1 MGYNYKKK
9 STKDYVVLKNPV
21 MMKVMDGQRQEIED
35 AKNINDHTDSYIIG
49 YNTLNELKKLIT
61 DNTKEIEYSDLNKL
75 LRKLFPD
82 ITPKTLEG
90 YAEAFSLKSKEE
102 VEQLSDLYEI
112 LKATVEEHNLEDSI
126 YGDEKLKEKISK
138 EEAMSAWVLA
148 EGNKEDGTEEMKEH
162 DYGDWNDIETEEIE
176 SFDQTEEN
184 KWGGLDGLLDDEED
198 NLFNQPEDEDKDQPE
213 DDLGFE
219 EFLNNNFEEFDDVD
233 SLDEPEEVEFAE
245 QEDETEETDPEEIED
260 FDDNEPEET
269 GEDEN
274 DQDTDF
280 AQQEE
285 DEIGFVEIEDL
296 NEKKQEDFDFDLPEG
311 VDIKQ
316 PINNPETINL
326 RFTEEPVEEA
336 IEVDFV
342 YEDVMNE
349 LEGIYNKYHDNGHFL
364 WTKWMGQQLSKYE
377 EDPSENIMDLFHK
390 ASAELTGNYLKE
402 FYFHL
407 RDDLHATMPEE
418 VQEMSAKTQIMC
430 MAMDIVE
437 NREGSRIYSEMV
449 EGIYGEC
456 VLSNPESRQVVEMQQ
471 LEYSQDLSDD
481 WKETYAPLLGKTNFP
496 LGQEIPPVPEHSTPV
511 FAPEIDVDLDFS
523 KEPNYKEKIVLN
535 EPLEAVD
542 IENLEPANTPEEESK
557 MEEGYISNT
566 KIKKED
572 LYFNDF
578 DQVME
583 ENRSTDRPYEVP
595 ADVPKEKPKKKHRV
609 LKGILWAVL
618 IASIGG
624 LTFGCYHFYKNS
636 EIIKADNVKL
646 SYDLKQANNLIKELR
661 GLEDYKLNQEDF
673 NRAVSKQ
680 YKAKKYANVKLLI
693 ESYYGTDDTEMPDS
707 IAPIYRA
714 VQKAL
719 GKR

>member
-21 MMKVMDGQRQEIED
+21 MMKVVDGQRQEIED
-35 AKNINDHTDSYIIG
+35 AKNIKDHTDSYIIG

-90 YAEAFSLKSKEE
+90 YADAFSLKSKEE

-112 LKATVEEHNLEDSI
+112 LKATVEQHNLEDSI
-126 YGDEKLKEKISK
+126 YGDEKLKKKVSK
-138 EEAMSAWVLA
+138 EDAMSAWVLA
-148 EGNKEDGTEEMKEH
+148 EGNKDDGTEDKEEEMKENNL
-162 DYGDWNDIETEEIE
+162 DVEEVMPDGEWDDIETEEIE
-176 SFDQTEEN
+176 SFDQSEEN
-184 KWGGLDGLLDDEED
+184 KWGGLDDLLDDFGDEDD
-198 NLFNQPEDEDKDQPE
+198 NLFNQPED
-213 DDLGFE
+213 
-219 EFLNNNFEEFDDVD
+219 VD
-233 SLDEPEEVEFAE
+233 FAE
-245 QEDETEETDPEEIED
+245 QEDEIEKTDPEEIED
-260 FDDNEPEET
+260 DDNDEPEDGNANVEKDQCT
-269 GEDEN
+269 DFAEEEDEN
-274 DQDTDF
+274 DNT
-280 AQQEE
+280 EPE
-285 DEIGFVEIEDL
+285 DEIGFVEMEDL
-296 NEKKQEDFDFDLPEG
+296 DKTMQEDFDFDLPES
-311 VDIKQ
+311 VDTKQ

-349 LEGIYNKYHDNGHFL
+349 LEGIYRKYHDNGHFL
-364 WTKWMGQQLSKYE
+364 WTKWMGQQLSNYE
-377 EDPSENIMDLFHK
+377 EDPSQNIMDLFHK

-437 NREGSRIYSEMV
+437 NREGSRIYSEMA

-471 LEYSQDLSDD
+471 LEYSQELSDE
-481 WKETYAPLLGKTNFP
+481 WKETYAPLLGKSNFP
-496 LGQEIPPVPEHSTPV
+496 LGQEIHQVPEHSEPV

-523 KEPNYKEKIVLN
+523 KEPNHKEKSVLN
-535 EPLEAVD
+535 EPLEEVG
-542 IENLEPANTPEEESK
+542 IENLEPVNTIESQQVSDSK
-557 MEEGYISNT
+557 MEGYISNT
-566 KIKKED
+566 QIKKED

-578 DQVME
+578 DRVME

-595 ADVPKEKPKKKHRV
+595 ADVPKEKPKKKNRV
-609 LKGILWAVL
+609 FKGILWAVL

-624 LTFGCYHFYKNS
+624 LTFGCYHFYKTS

-693 ESYYGTDDTEMPDS
+693 ESYYGTDDAEMPDS